1 MSLRPAPVHVDDTLA
16 FLMGRWELT
25 RDFCDHRSGIRS
37 VFAGSLLV
45 APLPEPL
52 PPPHDALVP
61 CTHVSMEEAG
71 ELRAGARAGSA
82 HRLLRAGAVSGGAA
96 LLWFPDGRPFV
107 DLDLT
112 AGEWRAVHDCGTD
125 RYEIVTEV
133 ESERV
138 VRERWHV
145 AGPAKRYDATATFV
159 RRAARGRPEARVGD
173 TFCP

>member
-1 MSLRPAPVHVDDTLA
+1 MSSLPAPVHVDDTLA

-25 RDFCDHRSGIRS
+25 RDLWDHRSGTGY
-37 VFAGSLLV
+37 VFSGILQV

-52 PPPHDALVP
+52 PPPHDAPVP
-61 CTHVSMEEAG
+61 STHVSMEETG
-71 ELRAGARAGSA
+71 ELRGGARARPA
-82 HRLLRAGAVSGGAA
+82 HRLMRAGAVPGGAA
-96 LLWFPDGRPFV
+96 DLWFPDGRAFV

-112 AGEWRAVHDCGTD
+112 AGEWHAVHECGTD

-133 ESERV
+133 ESEHV

-159 RRAARGRPEARVGD
+159 RRAARSRRRGYPLS
-173 TFCP
+173 